1 MSEGE
6 PMSFDFSEFSEQ
18 TQKVIDHFI
27 QEVGTLRTGRANVQL
42 LDPVQVEAYGARM
55 KINEVAS
62 VSAPESNLLV
72 VSPWDKSLLGAI
84 EKGINEA
91 NLNLNPVVDGQIVR
105 IVIPALTQERRQE
118 MVKLLHQ
125 KLEGTRAMLR
135 SVRTDAKRDV
145 EKQKG
150 EPGISEDMIEAD
162 LAQLEEKFKAIE
174 EQIESISKRKETEL
188 MSI

>member
-1 MSEGE
+1 
-6 PMSFDFSEFSEQ
+6 MSFDFSEFSAQ
-18 TQKVIDHFI
+18 TEKVLEHFTQDI
-27 QEVGTLRTGRANVQL
+27 GTLRTGRASVQL

-55 KINEVAS
+55 KISEVAS

-91 NLNLNPVVDGQIVR
+91 NLNLSPVVDGQIIR
-105 IVIPALTQERRQE
+105 IVIPALTQERREQ

-125 KLEGTRAMLR
+125 KIEGTRAMLR
-135 SVRTDAKRDV
+135 SVRTDTKRDI
-145 EKQKG
+145 EKRKG
-150 EPGISEDMIEAD
+150 EPGISEDMIESD
-162 LAQLEEKFKAIE
+162 LASLEEKFKAVE
-174 EQIESISKRKETEL
+174 EQLESLSKRKETEL